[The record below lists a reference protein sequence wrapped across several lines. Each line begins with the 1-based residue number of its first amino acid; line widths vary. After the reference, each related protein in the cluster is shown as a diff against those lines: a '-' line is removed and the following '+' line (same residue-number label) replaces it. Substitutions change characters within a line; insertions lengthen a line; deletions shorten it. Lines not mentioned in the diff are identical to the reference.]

1 MNYSNPSLLR
11 KENGVGFDLGN
22 YVVDQLSRGL
32 IAEIWTGPKVNEVA
46 HPTLASDG
54 AEMLL
59 RLAEYAGSGI
69 FHCWGRRSGESPAI
83 GLPFG
88 GCLCESIGTL
98 IVPVPTDPFVLD
110 HYRHVQ
116 IPFRIVSK
124 NDKTCEALGRRTYNV
139 LEGLS
144 DFKGQWDAF
153 HA

>member
-69 FHCWGRRSGESPAI
+69 FHCWGDEAVSRLQLAYHLADVFGVDRS
-83 GLPFG
+83 
-88 GCLCESIGTL
+88 L

-116 IPFRIVSK
+116 IPFRIVSN